1 MDYKVSVVVPIFNIF
16 PYLEDCINSILE
28 QTYDNIE
35 IVLVDDGSTDDSGRL
50 CEEYSEKYENII
62 VVHQVNAGLGMA
74 RNTGIRNAKGDYICF
89 VDGDDY
95 ISKDHVSNLMSR
107 IIQEGTDACYGG
119 YQQQKGEVFIEQKNP
134 LSGLYLDKQRILH
147 EFFPRMCGKLDY
159 HCVDEVPMSV
169 CMSIY
174 SMQILK
180 DNCLLFNS
188 ERKLI
193 SEDFVFNLDFLEH
206 SNSISVSESC
216 GYFYRNNEGSLTLD
230 LRLPH
235 DSDNDELVKNVDEAV
250 NKYGLNEEHD
260 IGPALYVDP
269 NSELVQKLHE
279 SYVQFTNDHE
289 HGPQTIGGGTYAKKM
304 PNCVAF
310 GCEFPG
316 KNHHMHEE
324 NELISLDDLLTAAA
338 IYAQSL
344 YNLLKK

>member
-1 MDYKVSVVVPIFNIF
+1 MECVSEYKKKFRKLKEIQDKYGIDTAETDKIIAGIDTYRVNTPVVGNFSTGKSSMINAIIGKALLSVDITPETAVPTEIYYGNNKVYQYDKNAVIERKIDEL
-16 PYLEDCINSILE
+16 PLKGLTV
-28 QTYDNIE
+28 QTTDLVKIEYDNE
-35 IVLVDDGSTDDSGRL
+35 FLKENNFKGSLEVVDGNTHLFLKGKSAHASQPQLGNNAASNLCHYIASVTDNS
-50 CEEYSEKYENII
+50 Y
-62 VVHQVNAGLGMA
+62 
-74 RNTGIRNAKGDYICF
+74 AKF
-89 VDGDDY
+89 VDEYLYNDY
-95 ISKDHVSNLMSR
+95 LGEKFNVAFTGEMGALTVNL
-107 IIQEGTDACYGG
+107 G
-119 YQQQKGEVFIEQKNP
+119 
-134 LSGLYLDKQRILH
+134 ILNY
-147 EFFPRMCGKLDY
+147 E
-159 HCVDEVPMSV
+159 
-169 CMSIY
+169 
-174 SMQILK
+174 
-180 DNCLLFNS
+180 
-188 ERKLI
+188 
-193 SEDFVFNLDFLEH
+193 
-206 SNSISVSESC
+206 
-216 GYFYRNNEGSLTLD
+216 NNEGSLTLD

-250 NKYGLNEEHD
+250 NKYGLSEEHD

-289 HGPQTIGGGTYAKKM
+289 HGPQTIGGGTYAKEM